1 MKSLPLEEG
10 FHPSS
15 LRIDDF
21 SSRIKTPYIPIVS
34 PENQVS
40 FLPPFAPISKMV
52 LIFLSKHRQGSG
64 LSRNSLSLS
73 LSPSYALLIHSSIH
87 RFTLCTLRRFVH
99 LCTTFPSL
107 DKKRERKRER
117 ERGKKEKKNR
127 HNTTCPDVQPSR
139 GVDEQQ

>member
-107 DKKRERKRER
+107 DKKRERKKER
-117 ERGKKEKKNR
+117 ETEREKREKEQTQY
-127 HNTTCPDVQPSR
+127 HLSR
-139 GVDEQQ
+139 RATLAWG